1 MEHQLRRTATL
12 GTALLVTVG
21 ALGCAGKVDEE
32 VFDDEVSEIRS
43 TIEDHESR
51 ISQNEGD
58 IEELRGRISNV
69 EESLR
74 GELERLRRD
83 FQARITEL
91 EDAVR
96 FALPVHFEFDKAEL
110 RSVDRPI
117 LDRFAS
123 VAKKYYGD
131 AKITVEGFADPAG
144 SRAYNERLS
153 ERRAQAVKSYLT
165 EQHGLN
171 ADRIATAGY
180 GETRLVMP
188 GKQGPGREGLEN
200 RRVVFV
206 VEYGGSVNVASGGE
220 TEG

>member
-1 MEHQLRRTATL
+1 METKLRRTAAQA
-12 GTALLVTVG
+12 TALLLTVG
-21 ALGCAGKVDEE
+21 VLGCAGHVDEE
-32 VFDDEVSEIRS
+32 VFNEEVSEIRS
-43 TIEDHESR
+43 TLEDHENR
-51 ISQNEGD
+51 ISQNEAD
-58 IEELRGRISNV
+58 IEELRGRVSNV
-69 EESLR
+69 EQNLR
-74 GELERLRRD
+74 SELQRLRRD

-91 EDAVR
+91 ENAVR

-123 VAKKYYGD
+123 VAKTYYGD

-144 SRAYNERLS
+144 SRTYNERLS
-153 ERRAQAVKSYLT
+153 KKRADAVKSYLT

-171 ADRIATAGY
+171 AERIATVGY
-180 GETRLVMP
+180 GETRLVRP
-188 GKQGPGREGLEN
+188 GEQGPGRSGLEN